1 MCEVLDKIETR
12 GIEKGLQQGMQQG
25 MQQGLQEGELK
36 AKREMARS
44 LAGMGMPAERIAQA
58 AKVDV
63 EVVRQWLA
71 QDASAGD

>member
-12 GIEKGLQQGMQQG
+12 GIEK
-25 MQQGLQEGELK
+25 GLQEGELK

-71 QDASAGD
+71 QDAPAGD

>member
-36 AKREMARS
+36 AKREMTRS

-71 QDASAGD
+71 QDAPAGD